1 MATFFRRKAAAVTL
15 GVLALTLAGGGI
27 AAAQPT
33 TKAPAEV
40 SQPGVRQ
47 PGGTTQPPVSAE
59 DARKAKAAMQQG
71 ATLAAPPTAGAVA
84 WAVVAS
90 NGTLLQR
97 SANVVSTTKYGPGQ
111 YQVLFDYNVTRKAF
125 VATIGTNDPNNV
137 PPGGEVSVAP
147 RYLTPNA
154 VFIQTRTSGGT
165 PADRP
170 FHLIV
175 AN

>member
-15 GVLALTLAGGGI
+15 GVLALTLTGGGI

-40 SQPGVRQ
+40 AQPGARQPGV
-47 PGGTTQPPVSAE
+47 GTQPPVSETA
-59 DARKAKAAMQQG
+59 ARQARAAMNI
-71 ATLAAPPTAGAVA
+71 TLAPPAAGTVA

-90 NGTLLQR
+90 NGTLLSR
-97 SANVVSTTKYGPGQ
+97 SPNVVSTTKYGPGQ
-111 YQVLFDYNVTRKAF
+111 YQVLLDYDVRRKAY
-125 VATIGTNDPNNV
+125 VATIGTTDQFNV

-147 RYLTPNA
+147 RNLTPNA
-154 VFIQTRTSGGT
+154 VFVQTRTSGGT

-170 FHLIV
+170 FHIHI